1 MLDGTTL
8 SILTAKYLIST
19 LIFIRIS
26 GIFITAQFFGSSGI
40 PVHLKFILGV
50 IITVSVAAPFW
61 NEQPQ
66 IDFHLWNLVLL
77 VFKEM
82 LVGMIIGFSAN
93 MVMWAARFAG
103 GLIDFEMGFQAAAI
117 FDQEQGAPTLVGE
130 FYFLIAMMIFLMING
145 HHYVIETLFFSIKAV
160 PLTTFAI
167 SEATVT
173 VLIKFVSSV
182 LMLGLKISA
191 PIILSLFCT
200 NLVLALLARMAP
212 QTNIF
217 MLSFQIK
224 IGVGLVMLFL
234 TVPMVVLVIKYA
246 MSSIQ
251 NELMNMLLTLNPEN
265 VVR

>member
-1 MLDGTTL
+1 
-8 SILTAKYLIST
+8 
-19 LIFIRIS
+19 
-26 GIFITAQFFGSSGI
+26 
-40 PVHLKFILGV
+40 
-50 IITVSVAAPFW
+50 
-61 NEQPQ
+61 
-66 IDFHLWNLVLL
+66 
-77 VFKEM
+77 
-82 LVGMIIGFSAN
+82 
-93 MVMWAARFAG
+93 
-103 GLIDFEMGFQAAAI
+103 
-117 FDQEQGAPTLVGE
+117 
-130 FYFLIAMMIFLMING
+130 
-145 HHYVIETLFFSIKAV
+145 
-160 PLTTFAI
+160 
-167 SEATVT
+167 TVT